1 MYVPMYELCY
11 SLRPVR
17 HIITQQH
24 TSQDIRTSD
33 GTRLQREIKIQPHS
47 EINK

>member
-1 MYVPMYELCY
+1 MYQLCY
-11 SLRPVR
+11 SLRRVR
-17 HIITQQH
+17 HIITRRH

-33 GTRLQREIKIQPHS
+33 ETRLQREIKIQPHS